1 MLTIFQIAI
10 DVGFALG
17 LSLLWMKFSRP
28 PKEDPRLSRGLQL
41 LQSKIAVL
49 EDLSDRTD
57 TQVSQLSALLDRKCR
72 DLNKAVA
79 DSEKQVQLI
88 EQSVQKSLTVA
99 EIFQDKIPHDEII
112 ERQRTQKYVAA
123 AKMANQG
130 LSAQEISHKID
141 LPLAEI
147 SFISKVNKD
156 NLIFNEAQLPAWA
169 HPPVVKADPQEGKE
183 LESLGN
189 RYREALG
196 QVPPQ

>member
-1 MLTIFQIAI
+1 MLTMIQIVI
-10 DVGFALG
+10 DVGLLLG
-17 LSLLWMKFSRP
+17 FWLLWMKFSRP

-49 EDLSDRTD
+49 EDLSDKTD

-72 DLNKAVA
+72 DLNKSVTE
-79 DSEKQVQLI
+79 SEKQVQLI
-88 EQSVQKSLTVA
+88 EQSMQKSLTVA

-123 AKMANQG
+123 AKLANQG
-130 LSAQEISHKID
+130 LSAQEISHKVD

-156 NLIFNEAQLPAWA
+156 ALVFNENQLPAWA
-169 HPPVVKADPQEGKE
+169 QPLVNKENAEEGKE
-183 LESLGN
+183 LETLGN

-196 QVPPQ
+196 QAAPK

>member
-1 MLTIFQIAI
+1 MLTILQIAI

-49 EDLSDRTD
+49 EDLSDKTD

-72 DLNKAVA
+72 DLNKSVSE
-79 DSEKQVQLI
+79 SEKQVQLI
-88 EQSVQKSLTVA
+88 EQSMQKSLTVA

-123 AKMANQG
+123 AKLANQG

-147 SFISKVNKD
+147 SFISKVNKE
-156 NLIFNEAQLPAWA
+156 NLVFNESNLPAWA
-169 HPPVVKADPQEGKE
+169 QPPAVKVDTQEGKE

-196 QVPPQ
+196 QAAPK